1 MTRPTIVGNTQP
13 LSDSQT
19 FSDSQPSAF
28 DASPNRSKELGPV
41 EQMSDR
47 EDIGRLRQPIQA
59 GDPVLIFDDCAPNGS
74 SAIVA
79 AARVVTDRTVNVLSR
94 LSGGL
99 LQVAISPSRSAAFML
114 HPLRS
119 QHDHAPTTPLRAP
132 QKEEWLVSVEARHG
146 VGSGIS
152 ISDRRTTIRLLGSE
166 DPQPN
171 TLARPGHLFPCRCHP
186 GGVIARA
193 AIPEAALDLVV
204 GCGMTDAAVFSYL
217 LDDNGEISSPAE
229 AQAFAK
235 KNDIPAI
242 ALSTI
247 LSWRLRH
254 ECLIEQIASSELPT
268 LLGGDLRMHV
278 FRSLVDSSEQVALVK
293 GSIDPNQ
300 PTLVRVHVEEP
311 IDDLIGTTSSA
322 YLASG
327 NSHLSSSR
335 SRLEIALKYLD
346 QAPCGVL
353 VYLRPSLQRY
363 ALSTRILETNS
374 PEQPTQPLPTPP
386 NGSSMTEFGI
396 GAQILRAVGVK
407 AVTILC
413 RTKRPYE
420 ILELFGLHVV
430 GYREL
435 R

>member
-1 MTRPTIVGNTQP
+1 
-13 LSDSQT
+13 
-19 FSDSQPSAF
+19 
-28 DASPNRSKELGPV
+28 
-41 EQMSDR
+41 
-47 EDIGRLRQPIQA
+47 
-59 GDPVLIFDDCAPNGS
+59 
-74 SAIVA
+74 
-79 AARVVTDRTVNVLSR
+79 
-94 LSGGL
+94 
-99 LQVAISPSRSAAFML
+99 
-114 HPLRS
+114 
-119 QHDHAPTTPLRAP
+119 
-132 QKEEWLVSVEARHG
+132 
-146 VGSGIS
+146 
-152 ISDRRTTIRLLGSE
+152 
-166 DPQPN
+166 
-171 TLARPGHLFPCRCHP
+171 
-186 GGVIARA
+186 
-193 AIPEAALDLVV
+193 
-204 GCGMTDAAVFSYL
+204 MTDAAVFSYL
-217 LDDNGEISSPAE
+217 LDDNGEISSPSE

-374 PEQPTQPLPTPP
+374 PEQPTPTHPP
-386 NGSSMTEFGI
+386 PP
-396 GAQILRAVGVK
+396 
-407 AVTILC
+407 
-413 RTKRPYE
+413 KRLLYDR
-420 ILELFGLHVV
+420 IR
-430 GYREL
+430 YR
-435 R
+435 RPDITSCWS